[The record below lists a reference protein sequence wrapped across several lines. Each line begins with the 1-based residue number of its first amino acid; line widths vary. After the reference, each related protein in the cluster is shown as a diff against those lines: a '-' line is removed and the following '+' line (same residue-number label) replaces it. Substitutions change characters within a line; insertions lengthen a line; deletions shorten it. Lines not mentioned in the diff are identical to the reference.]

1 MGWFGGFTLETY
13 SRTPGGYEVVTVATQ
28 VAVLSATKIKPV
40 SGPYANTSARA
51 ALISLEDG
59 DVRFRIDGGAPSAT
73 SGHYFTSGDTL
84 VLSGTQALKQFQAI
98 RAGDINA
105 TLRVTYFY

>member
-13 SRTPGGYEVVTVATQ
+13 NRTPGAYEVVTAGAQ
-28 VAVLSATKIKPV
+28 VAMLSATKIKPV
-40 SGPYANTSARA
+40 SGPYANTVARA

-84 VLSGTQALKQFQAI
+84 VLAGTQALKQFQAI
-98 RAGDINA
+98 RAGDVSS

>member
-13 SRTPGGYEVVTVATQ
+13 NRTPGEYEVMTAGAQ

-40 SGPYANTSARA
+40 SGPYANTVARA

-59 DVRFRIDGGAPSAT
+59 DVRFRIDGGPPSAT
-73 SGHYFTSGDTL
+73 SGHYLTSGDTL

-98 RAGDINA
+98 RTGEASG

>member
-13 SRTPGGYEVVTVATQ
+13 NRLPGGYEEVTVGAQ
-28 VAVLSATKIKPV
+28 AAGLSAGKIKPG
-40 SGPYANTSARA
+40 SGPYAHLSARA
-51 ALISLEDG
+51 ALISLENG
-59 DVRFRIDGGAPSAT
+59 DVRFRLDGGAPTAGG
-73 SGHYFTSGDTL
+73 GHYFTSGDTL

-98 RAGDINA
+98 RVGDVSG